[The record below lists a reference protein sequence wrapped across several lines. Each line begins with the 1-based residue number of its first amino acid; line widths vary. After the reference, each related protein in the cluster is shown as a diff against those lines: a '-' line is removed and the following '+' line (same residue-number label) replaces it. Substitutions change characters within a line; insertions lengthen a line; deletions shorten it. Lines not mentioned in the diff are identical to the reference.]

1 MLEEFGINVDVLVI
15 VMIVFI
21 FILIVMVLVL
31 SSKIT
36 KLTQIYKKYMTGAN
50 GKSLADRF
58 EDSFGKMDDIRGD
71 ITEHEARLVRLES
84 DKNAGFCKFAI
95 RKYDAFMGMSG
106 KMSFSLCL
114 LDDANDGFILTS
126 VHNAEGSYTYI
137 KEVIKGKSFNQ
148 LSGDEAKVL
157 SEAMVYNDPV
167 AEVINSKVKK

>member
-1 MLEEFGINVDVLVI
+1 MLVI
-15 VMIVFI
+15 IMMIFVFI
-21 FILIVMVLVL
+21 MIVMVLVL

-58 EDSFGKMDDIRGD
+58 EENFGKMDDIRGD
-71 ITEHEARLVRLES
+71 LTEHEARIVRLES

-95 RKYDAFMGMSG
+95 RKYDAFIGMAG
-106 KMSFSLCL
+106 KLSFSVCL

-157 SEAMVYNDPV
+157 AEAMVYNDPV
-167 AEVINSKVKK
+167 AEVINSKATK